1 MFGFNS
7 KQVYEDEIRDLNN
20 RRTDIEFDLGDRV
33 RQAYGAVIG
42 KDYSK
47 QGLLDGAAAI
57 RNKQLTDTHQPAA
70 DLNAT
75 NLLHLTSKF
84 KGVEGKTEAEIKSLL
99 AQDTARAA
107 SLQEQISQGNITAG
121 EVDQNATVG
130 QIVAA
135 GTKGAKRVARGE
147 RDETREYNRG
157 VVKETREYNR
167 GLLETENLRQDRKD
181 ARAEL
186 TRAQERKDT
195 LELRR
200 DNMNLEYA
208 RLSQADAN
216 RAQDRKDKAIMALL
230 GGLGNLGAGF
240 TI

>member
-7 KQVYEDEIRDLNN
+7 NQVYKDEIGDLNN
-20 RRTDIEFDLGDRV
+20 RRTDIEFDLGDRI

-57 RNKQLTDTHQPAA
+57 RNQQLTDAYQPTA
-70 DLNAT
+70 DVNAN

-84 KGVEGKTEAEIKSLL
+84 TGVEGKTEAEIKSLL
-99 AQDTARAA
+99 SQDTARAKA
-107 SLQEQISQGNITAG
+107 LQEQISAGNITAG
-121 EVDQNATVG
+121 EVDANATVG

-135 GTKGAKRVARGE
+135 GTKGAKRTAE
-147 RDETREYNRG
+147 QTKEEDREYSRG
-157 VVKETREYNR
+157 LVNEQREYNR
-167 GLLETENLRQDRKD
+167 GLLEAENLRQDRKD
-181 ARAEL
+181 ARADL
-186 TRAQERKDT
+186 LRAQERKDS

-208 RLSQADAN
+208 RLSQADKYK
-216 RAQDRKDKAIMALL
+216 AQDRKDKAVMMLL
-230 GGLGNLGAGF
+230 QGLGNLGAGF